1 MKNKIPM
8 MSISLKKSCIRIH
21 KETLHMIG
29 NPPKIFLLVNP
40 EKRALVIF
48 HGKSYNVQPL
58 NVAKYMNH
66 IDKSVEFYSTPLV
79 RKLNELC
86 PEWQIDKSYKFYGEI
101 IPKEK
106 VVWFDMSK
114 GEMITRQE

>member
-1 MKNKIPM
+1 MKNKLPM

-29 NPPKIFLLVNP
+29 NPPEIYLLVNP
-40 EKRALVIF
+40 EEKALVIF

-58 NVAKYMNH
+58 KVAKYMNL

-86 PEWQIDKSYKFYGEI
+86 PEWKNDESYKFYGDI
-101 IPKEK
+101 FPQEK
-106 VVWFDMSK
+106 IVRFDMSK
-114 GEMITRQE
+114 GEIIARQE